1 MNSTE
6 TPAGRGRVPA
16 AAWLAWLAAA
26 FALTLAPF
34 LWHLDYF
41 KHPGARFYP
50 IFLAALVAAA
60 LAAPLYQRLR
70 RGGFWRHEPA
80 LLAGLPLA
88 AGLFYEPR
96 ATLVVAWIFL
106 TCYAIGRFLR
116 RKLGLNPSGF
126 AEEIGLSAGLG
137 FALLLVALFIMGA
150 CGWYYWWAF
159 ALLLA
164 LADLV
169 TIREFGGL
177 WPALGGLNRAWSE
190 TPQAA
195 GWLGLLLTGF
205 SACFILCGT
214 LVVLAPSLAYDVL
227 AKHLAS
233 ALAYSAQHSWQ
244 PLPFDSYTYLP
255 QGVETLMTLGYSLAG
270 QAAAQMLP
278 PIFFLLTL
286 LLLIRL
292 ARACGSDRFS
302 ALAGILFAASIPFL
316 HWTGSV
322 AKNDLA
328 VAFFI
333 LAALDCFLRWRDS
346 GRFAWILLG
355 VFFLASGAS
364 VKHTILFGLISLA
377 PLYLYAVW
385 RQPRRLRAAASI
397 VAVFAVFGLLWQARA
412 FALTGNPVYPFELH
426 QALHAPPERPHLDW
440 PAAALRFAKT
450 PWTLHFEGRRHF
462 ESPSPNPLGIF
473 FVLFAPAWLL
483 GRRARANAN
492 ERVCLLFCGLYLVYW
507 AALVDWPRY
516 AIAPLALLAVLTTRR
531 LMAFYADSGRL
542 VRLSIHFAAAYA
554 LLFALPVTMIL
565 EINAPQFRLFARQ
578 IDKAG
583 YLRETLVS
591 FPSLEFLRARRIGQD
606 LVFALG
612 NTSSAYAPDP
622 RRFQCFLSASLPDPA
637 AAVPARLGERDF
649 RWLILPSDE
658 IGRAVERGLAHAR
671 PVTEVYRDPYFAVF
685 RLNAR

>member
-1 MNSTE
+1 MNPTE
-6 TPAGRGRVPA
+6 TPARRRRIGA

-26 FALTLAPF
+26 FALTIRSF

-50 IFLAALVAAA
+50 LFLAALAVCA

-80 LLAGLPLA
+80 LLAALPLA
-88 AGLFYEPR
+88 AGLFYELR

-106 TCYAIGRFLR
+106 TCYAFGRFLR
-116 RKLGLNPSGF
+116 RKLGLEPSGF

-137 FALLLVALFIMGA
+137 FALLLPALFIMGA

-159 ALLLA
+159 ALLLV
-164 LADLV
+164 LADLAA
-169 TIREFGGL
+169 IREFGGL
-177 WPALGGLNRAWSE
+177 WPALAGLNRAWSE
-190 TPQAA
+190 TPEAA

-227 AKHLAS
+227 AKHLPA

-244 PLPFDSYTYLP
+244 PLPFDTYTYLP

-292 ARACGSDRFS
+292 ASACGAGRFS
-302 ALAGILFAASIPFL
+302 ALAGMLFAASIPFL

-328 VAFFI
+328 VAFFV

-355 VFFLASGAS
+355 VFFLAAGAG
-364 VKHTILFGLISLA
+364 VKHTVLFGLFSLA
-377 PLYLYAVW
+377 PLYLCAVW
-385 RQPRRLRAAASI
+385 RQPRRLRAAASLA
-397 VAVFAVFGLLWQARA
+397 AVFALFGLLWHARA
-412 FALTGNPVYPFELH
+412 FALSGNPVYPL
-426 QALHAPPERPHLDW
+426 ALHHALQSTPQRPHLDW
-440 PAAALRFAKT
+440 PAAALRFART
-450 PWTLHFEGRRHF
+450 PWTLHFEGWRHF
-462 ESPSPNPLGIF
+462 ESPSPNPLGVF

-483 GRRARANAN
+483 ARRARASAK
-492 ERVCLLFCGLYLVYW
+492 ERACLLFCGLYLLYW
-507 AALVDWPRY
+507 AVLSDFPRY

-531 LMAFYADSGRL
+531 LMAFHADSGRL
-542 VRLSIHFAAAYA
+542 VRGSIHLAAAYA
-554 LLFALPVTMIL
+554 LLFALPVAMIL

-583 YLRETLVS
+583 YLRQALVT
-591 FPSLEFLRARRIGQD
+591 FPSLEFLRARRTGEERV
-606 LVFALG
+606 LALE
-612 NTSSAYAPDP
+612 NASAAYAPNP
-622 RRFQCFLSASLPDPA
+622 RRFEYLLAGASADPA
-637 AAVPARLGERDF
+637 ALVLARLGERDF

-658 IGRAVERGLAHAR
+658 MGREVERRLALAR
-671 PVTEVYRDPYFAVF
+671 PATEVYRDPHFAVF
-685 RLNAR
+685 RLDAR

>member
-1 MNSTE
+1 MNPTE
-6 TPAGRGRVPA
+6 TPARRGRVLA

-26 FALTLAPF
+26 FALTIRPF

-50 IFLAALVAAA
+50 LFLAVLVAAA
-60 LAAPLYQRLR
+60 LAAPLYQHLR
-70 RGGFWRHEPA
+70 RSGFWRHEPA
-80 LLAGLPLA
+80 LLAALPLA

-96 ATLVVAWIFL
+96 ATLVVAWIFA
-106 TCYAIGRFLR
+106 TCYAAGRLAL
-116 RKLGLNPSGF
+116 RKLGLEPGGF
-126 AEEIGLSAGLG
+126 AGQIALSAGLG
-137 FALLLVALFIMGA
+137 FALLLAALFFMGG

-164 LADLV
+164 LADLAA
-169 TIREFGGL
+169 IREFGGL
-177 WPALGGLNRAWSE
+177 RPALGGLNLAWSE
-190 TPQAA
+190 TPEAA
-195 GWLGLLLTGF
+195 GWLGLLVTGF

-214 LVVLAPSLAYDVL
+214 LVLLAPSLAYDVL
-227 AKHLAS
+227 AKHLAA

-244 PLPFDSYTYLP
+244 PLPFDNYTYLP
-255 QGVETLMTLGYSLAG
+255 QGVETLMTLGYSLGG
-270 QAAAQMLP
+270 QAAAQMVP

-292 ARACGSDRFS
+292 ARACGADRFS

-328 VAFFI
+328 VAFFV

-346 GRFAWILLG
+346 DRFAWILLG
-355 VFFLASGAS
+355 VFFLAAGAG
-364 VKHTILFGLISLA
+364 VKHTVLFGLVSLA
-377 PLYLYAVW
+377 PFYLYAVW

-412 FALTGNPVYPFELH
+412 FVLAGNPVYPLWLH
-426 QALHAPPERPHLDW
+426 LAVQAVPQNPHLDH
-440 PAAALRFAKT
+440 PAAALRLARM
-450 PWTLHFEGRRHF
+450 PWTLHFEGGRHF
-462 ESPSPNPLGIF
+462 ESPSPNPLGVF

-483 GRRARANAN
+483 ARRARASAN
-492 ERVCLLFCGLYLVYW
+492 ERACLLFCGLYLLYW
-507 AALVDWPRY
+507 AALSDFPRY

-531 LMAFYADSGRL
+531 LMVFYADSARL
-542 VRLSIHFAAAYA
+542 VRLSIHAAAAYA

-578 IDKAG
+578 IDQAG
-583 YLRETLVS
+583 YLRQTLVT

-606 LVFALG
+606 RVFALA

-622 RRFQCFLSASLPDPA
+622 LRFECLLGDTLADPA
-637 AAVPARLGERDF
+637 AFVLARLDERDI
-649 RWLILPSDE
+649 RWLILPRNE
-658 IGRAVERGLAHAR
+658 VGREVERRLAQAR
-671 PVTEVYRDPYFAVF
+671 PATEVYHDQYFTVF
-685 RLNAR
+685 RLDAR